1 MRKMCAFCSL
11 FFLLLSKLCGL
22 FPPKQTLWSFSSQ
35 ANFVVFFLP
44 KTASIQ
50 SQANPLPGSI
60 SAFPQ
65 RCKIPA
71 PSVLVFL
78 AKNFLL

>member
-1 MRKMCAFCSL
+1 MATDIFLCEKCAFLPSV
-11 FFLLLSKLCGL
+11 LSVAQ
-22 FPPKQTLWSFSSQ
+22 QTLWSFSSP
-35 ANFVVFFLP
+35 ANFMVFFLP

-65 RCKIPA
+65 RFFACKIPA
-71 PSVLVFL
+71 PFVLVFL